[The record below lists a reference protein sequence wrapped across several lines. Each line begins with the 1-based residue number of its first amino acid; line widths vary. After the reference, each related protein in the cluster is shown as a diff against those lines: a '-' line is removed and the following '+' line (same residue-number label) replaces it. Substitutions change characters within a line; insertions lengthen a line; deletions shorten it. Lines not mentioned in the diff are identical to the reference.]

1 MWPTVEPVGVRGRTA
16 YGQGDRIHYKALEKT
31 SGGDMPLP
39 ETVGRPEPSAGETE
53 ATGRRVL
60 DLLTQRGRE
69 LTVAEI
75 TAGTGQHANTVRSH
89 LALLVEMGRV
99 EVVPENR
106 TRPGRPK
113 LLYRASQAT
122 EPADPYRALAA
133 ELAAAAGDT
142 AHSPGEAAG
151 HRLARAQR
159 DKVAP
164 DAEAIAPEAS
174 IEMAVDGLEVLG
186 FETTTD
192 PLGDRLYLSACPFAD
207 LARRDHAICRL
218 HHEML
223 HGFFDELDSG
233 VTVRRLDIF
242 IKDDLCVAHLNRPD
256 LRPAPAPQAAS
267 DSPNQWEQ

>member
-1 MWPTVEPVGVRGRTA
+1 MTLP
-16 YGQGDRIHYKALEKT
+16 DRFA
-31 SGGDMPLP
+31 
-39 ETVGRPEPSAGETE
+39 RPDSSAGETE

-60 DLLTQRGRE
+60 DLLTQRGE
-69 LTVAEI
+69 ALTVADI

-99 EVVPENR
+99 EVVPGTAR
-106 TRPGRPK
+106 GPAVPK
-113 LLYRASQAT
+113 LLYRATEAA

-142 AHSPGEAAG
+142 AHSPGEAAY
-151 HRLARAQR
+151 HRLAKAQR
-159 DKVAP
+159 EKVAP
-164 DAEAIAPEAS
+164 GAESITPEDS

-207 LARRDHAICRL
+207 LARQDRAICRL

-223 HGFFDELDSG
+223 HGFFDELGSG
-233 VTVRRLDIF
+233 VSVRRLDIF

-256 LRPAPAPQAAS
+256 LRPAPAPQPAG
-267 DSPNQWEQ
+267 DSPKPWEQ

>member
-1 MWPTVEPVGVRGRTA
+1 MSL
-16 YGQGDRIHYKALEKT
+16 QDRFA
-31 SGGDMPLP
+31 
-39 ETVGRPEPSAGETE
+39 RPEPAAGETE

-60 DLLTQRGRE
+60 DLLAQRGAA

-113 LLYRASQAT
+113 LLYRAT
-122 EPADPYRALAA
+122 EAAEPTDPYRALAA

-142 AHSPGEAAG
+142 VHSPGEAAG
-151 HRLARAQR
+151 HRLAKAQR
-159 DKVAP
+159 EKVAP
-164 DAEAIAPEAS
+164 DAETITPEAS

-192 PLGDRLYLSACPFAD
+192 PLGDRLYLSTCPFAD
-207 LARRDHAICRL
+207 LARQDRAICRL

-223 HGFFDELDSG
+223 HGFFDELGSG

-256 LRPAPAPQAAS
+256 LRPAPAPQPAG
-267 DSPNQWEQ
+267 DSAKPWEQ

>member
-1 MWPTVEPVGVRGRTA
+1 MAYQDRSAQPEQAVGDA
-16 YGQGDRIHYKALEKT
+16 
-31 SGGDMPLP
+31 
-39 ETVGRPEPSAGETE
+39 E

-60 DLLTQRGRE
+60 DLLAQADHA

-113 LLYRASQAT
+113 LLYRATASA

-142 AHSPGEAAG
+142 QHSPGEAAG

-164 DAEAIAPEAS
+164 GDTPVSPAAS
-174 IEMAVDGLEVLG
+174 IEMAVEGLEVLG

-207 LARRDHAICRL
+207 LARQDRAICRL

-223 HGFFDELDSG
+223 HGFFDELGSG

-256 LRPAPAPQAAS
+256 LRPAPAPQPAS
-267 DSPNQWEQ
+267 DSPKPWEQ